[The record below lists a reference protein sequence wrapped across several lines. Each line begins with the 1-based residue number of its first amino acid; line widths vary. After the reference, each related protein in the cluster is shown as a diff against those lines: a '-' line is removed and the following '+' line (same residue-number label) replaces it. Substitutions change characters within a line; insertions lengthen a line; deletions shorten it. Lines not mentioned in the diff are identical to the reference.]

1 MLVSRPTYTTR
12 DTFTPC
18 GIFYFY
24 VEEPTYVS
32 VSYDIHR
39 PQFALMATLCIF
51 YYCCSEY
58 YVPRST
64 SYQSSRVDEQCYMLS
79 YVCCASVPV

>member
-24 VEEPTYVS
+24 VEELTYVS
-32 VSYDIHR
+32 VSYDIHN
-39 PQFALMATLCIF
+39 ALRVNDLQRF
-51 YYCCSEY
+51 LQS
-58 YVPRST
+58 RT
-64 SYQSSRVDEQCYMLS
+64 SHKNVKLLNIGGGGGWG
-79 YVCCASVPV
+79 VKLVPVGILRG